1 MESEGSK
8 RVELAGKE
16 NKRQIMADAYG
27 AAGTAMTAPFLSLH
41 SNTLML
47 LYKSAKNYHKGLK
60 LTSWHE
66 ERYTL
71 IEQSNTLIKHSV

>member
-16 NKRQIMADAYG
+16 NKRQIMAGAYG
-27 AAGTAMTAPFLSLH
+27 AAGTAMATPFLSLH

-47 LYKSAKNYHKGLK
+47 LYKSAKNYHKVCNLLLGMKSDIL
-60 LTSWHE
+60 
-66 ERYTL
+66 
-71 IEQSNTLIKHSV
+71 